1 MENRGIESDKR
12 TRSRP
17 AIARRSCDQ
26 CRSRKIGCD
35 RGSPCSNCVVA
46 KINCTH
52 SAVASNTSTPKQ
64 RVLISAQYEKK
75 IDDIAKGIDGI
86 KLILKNLDSSQIPKP
101 APNALTSSDAEA
113 SAPPL
118 ITEDTIATSV
128 YSFDHSAHMIDLLKS
143 VLEDGTVTSDG
154 SSPETSEVVSSLT
167 DLTRMLEDPSPG
179 GNHRSR
185 DKNVLKG
192 GRIEDPQ
199 MPPVKDVLEILRWVR
214 AREHFFRIARISR
227 VLPVEYFEEVC
238 RKMYF
243 AIDDY
248 TEIDFVLANG
258 YLTYIFAEHL
268 ITTGLNDYREH
279 WLMCRKNLHDAVAR
293 LTLLLPA
300 SMDAVAALTLAA
312 YDAME
317 NAKATVAWSLISS
330 AASLCQTLG
339 YHRPIPRR
347 RARDGSFAST
357 NTQESLFWSVYSLD
371 KGLSLQLNRPP
382 NIRDVDIQFSFDPE
396 SQPRSIRLARIQGK
410 AYEQLYSPQGL
421 SRPVLERGHDA
432 EVLAT
437 QLREMIRDVHVDMEN
452 ANNRDPDENEDP
464 LRVLYL
470 QCHLVCHTSLLTLIL
485 RATPSVGSSPS
496 GASDECVAVA
506 RLALEIHH
514 QCMTSIRNCKSD
526 PQIVN
531 KYISWAI
538 LNMPFVSFSV
548 LFLHAVRTADDV
560 DLAVLDRFARSLQ
573 PEDQASDCSTHPH
586 RIYKLLCKAARLHI
600 ESKTGEWDGSMNQHS
615 LESLLDIDVP
625 DAHGLETIRHGNE
638 SSDAD
643 GSGLGNWYREQ
654 QHFLGLLNE
663 DAFQ

>member
-1 MENRGIESDKR
+1 
-12 TRSRP
+12 
-17 AIARRSCDQ
+17 
-26 CRSRKIGCD
+26 
-35 RGSPCSNCVVA
+35 
-46 KINCTH
+46 
-52 SAVASNTSTPKQ
+52 
-64 RVLISAQYEKK
+64 EKK

-86 KLILKNLDSSQIPKP
+86 KLILQSLDPAQIPKSALNAVTGN
-101 APNALTSSDAEA
+101 APES

-118 ITEDTIATSV
+118 ITRDTIATNVS
-128 YSFDHSAHMIDLLKS
+128 SFDHSAHVIDLLKS
-143 VLEDGTVTSDG
+143 VLEDGTVTSNG

-167 DLTRMLEDPSPG
+167 DLTRTLEDPPSG
-179 GNHRSR
+179 GNHRSGGR
-185 DKNVLKG
+185 TVAKG
-192 GRIEDPQ
+192 GHIDDDQ
-199 MPPVKDVLEILRWVR
+199 MPPIRDVLEILRWVR

-227 VLPVEYFEEVC
+227 VLPTEYFAEIC

-243 AIDDY
+243 AIDAY

-258 YLTYIFAEHL
+258 YLAYIFAEHL

-293 LTLLLPA
+293 LPLLLPA
-300 SMDAVAALTLAA
+300 SMDAVAALTVAA

-339 YHRPIPRR
+339 YNRPSPRR
-347 RARDGSFAST
+347 RARNGSIAST
-357 NTQESLFWSVYSLD
+357 DTQESLFWSVYSLD
-371 KGLSLQLNRPP
+371 KGLSLQLDRAP
-382 NIRDVDIQFSFDPE
+382 NIRDVDISISFNPD

-410 AYEQLYSPQGL
+410 TYEQLYSPQGL

-452 ANNRDPDENEDP
+452 ANNSDPVADEDP

-485 RATPSVGSSPS
+485 RAIPSVGSSPS

-548 LFLHAVRTADDV
+548 LFLHAVRTADDA

-586 RIYKLLCKAARLHI
+586 RIYELLCRAARLHI
-600 ESKTGEWDGSMNQHS
+600 ESKTGGLDSSMNQHP

-625 DAHGLETIRHGNE
+625 DARSLETTRHGNE
-638 SSDAD
+638 IFETD

-663 DAFQ
+663 NAFQ

>member
-17 AIARRSCDQ
+17 AIARRS
-26 CRSRKIGCD
+26 
-35 RGSPCSNCVVA
+35 
-46 KINCTH
+46 
-52 SAVASNTSTPKQ
+52 
-64 RVLISAQYEKK
+64 
-75 IDDIAKGIDGI
+75 
-86 KLILKNLDSSQIPKP
+86 IPKP
-101 APNALTSSDAEA
+101 ASNALTSSDAEA
-113 SAPPL
+113 LAPPL
-118 ITEDTIATSV
+118 ITGDTIATSV
-128 YSFDHSAHMIDLLKS
+128 SSFDHSAHVIDLLKS

-167 DLTRMLEDPSPG
+167 DLTRTLEDPSPG

-185 DKNVLKG
+185 DRNVLKG

-199 MPPVKDVLEILRWVR
+199 MPPVEDVLEILRWVR

-227 VLPVEYFEEVC
+227 VLPIEYFEEVC

-268 ITTGLNDYREH
+268 ITIGLNDYREH

-293 LTLLLPA
+293 LPLLLPA
-300 SMDAVAALTLAA
+300 AMDAVAALTLAA

-339 YHRPIPRR
+339 YHRPSPRR

-357 NTQESLFWSVYSLD
+357 DIQESLFWPVYSLD
-371 KGLSLQLNRPP
+371 KGLSLQLDRPP
-382 NIRDVDIQFSFDPE
+382 NIRDVDISFSFDPD

-421 SRPVLERGHDA
+421 SQPVLERGHDA

-437 QLREMIRDVHVDMEN
+437 QLREIIRDVHVDMEN
-452 ANNRDPDENEDP
+452 ANNRDPEENEDP
-464 LRVLYL
+464 LRVLA
-470 QCHLVCHTSLLTLIL
+470 I
-485 RATPSVGSSPS
+485 PSVGSSPS

-514 QCMTSIRNCKSD
+514 QCMTSIRNCKND

-548 LFLHAVRTADDV
+548 LFLHAVRTADDA

-586 RIYKLLCKAARLHI
+586 RIYELLCRAVRLHI
-600 ESKTGEWDGSMNQHS
+600 ESKTGGSDGSMKQHS

-625 DAHGLETIRHGNE
+625 DARSLETIRHGNE
-638 SSDAD
+638 SFDTD
-643 GSGLGNWYREQ
+643 GFGLGNWYREQ

-663 DAFQ
+663 DAF

>member
-1 MENRGIESDKR
+1 
-12 TRSRP
+12 
-17 AIARRSCDQ
+17 
-26 CRSRKIGCD
+26 
-35 RGSPCSNCVVA
+35 
-46 KINCTH
+46 
-52 SAVASNTSTPKQ
+52 
-64 RVLISAQYEKK
+64 
-75 IDDIAKGIDGI
+75 
-86 KLILKNLDSSQIPKP
+86 
-101 APNALTSSDAEA
+101 
-113 SAPPL
+113 
-118 ITEDTIATSV
+118 
-128 YSFDHSAHMIDLLKS
+128 
-143 VLEDGTVTSDG
+143 
-154 SSPETSEVVSSLT
+154 
-167 DLTRMLEDPSPG
+167 
-179 GNHRSR
+179 
-185 DKNVLKG
+185 
-192 GRIEDPQ
+192 
-199 MPPVKDVLEILRWVR
+199 
-214 AREHFFRIARISR
+214 
-227 VLPVEYFEEVC
+227 
-238 RKMYF
+238 MYF

-300 SMDAVAALTLAA
+300 SMDAVAALTLA
-312 YDAME
+312 
-317 NAKATVAWSLISS
+317 VAWSLISS

-485 RATPSVGSSPS
+485 RAIPSVGSSPS

-531 KYISWAI
+531 KYISC
-538 LNMPFVSFSV
+538 V
-548 LFLHAVRTADDV
+548 LFLHAVRTADDA

-573 PEDQASDCSTHPH
+573 PKDQASDCSTHPH
-586 RIYKLLCKAARLHI
+586 RIYELLCRAARLHI
-600 ESKTGEWDGSMNQHS
+600 ESKTGGLDGSMNQHS

-625 DAHGLETIRHGNE
+625 DARSLETIRHGNL
-638 SSDAD
+638 SFDTD
-643 GSGLGNWYREQ
+643 GFGLGNWYREQ

>member
-1 MENRGIESDKR
+1 MESRGIESDKR

-17 AIARRSCDQ
+17 AIARRS
-26 CRSRKIGCD
+26 IGCD
-35 RGSPCSNCVVA
+35 RGSPCSHCVVA
-46 KINCTH
+46 KVNCTH
-52 SAVASNTSTPKQ
+52 SAVAFNTSTPKQ

-86 KLILKNLDSSQIPKP
+86 KLILQNLDSAQISKS
-101 APNALTSSDAEA
+101 APNAVTENNRETSAQPS
-113 SAPPL
+113 
-118 ITEDTIATSV
+118 ITRDTIATNVS
-128 YSFDHSAHMIDLLKS
+128 SFDHSAHVIDLLKS

-167 DLTRMLEDPSPG
+167 DLTRTLEDPSPG
-179 GNHRSR
+179 GNHSSR
-185 DKNVLKG
+185 GRNVVKE
-192 GRIEDPQ
+192 GRNEDSQ
-199 MPPVKDVLEILRWVR
+199 MPPVKDVLEVLRWVR
-214 AREHFFRIARISR
+214 SREHFFRISRISR
-227 VLPVEYFEEVC
+227 VLPAEYFAEVC

-243 AIDDY
+243 AIDKY

-268 ITTGLNDYREH
+268 ITTGLDDYREH
-279 WLMCRKNLHDAVAR
+279 WLMCRKNLHDAVAK
-293 LTLLLPA
+293 LPLLLPA
-300 SMDAVAALTLAA
+300 SMDAVAALTVAA

-339 YHRPIPRR
+339 YHRPSPRR

-357 NTQESLFWSVYSLD
+357 DMQESLFWSVYSLD
-371 KGLSLQLNRPP
+371 KGLSLQLDRPP
-382 NIRDVDIQFSFDPE
+382 NIRDVDISFSFDPD

-410 AYEQLYSPQGL
+410 AYGQLYSPQGL

-485 RATPSVGSSPS
+485 RAIPSAGSSPS

-548 LFLHAVRTADDV
+548 LFLHAVRTTDDA

-586 RIYKLLCKAARLHI
+586 RIYELLCRAARLQI
-600 ESKTGEWDGSMNQHS
+600 ESKTGGLDGSMNQHS

-625 DAHGLETIRHGNE
+625 DTPSLETIRHGNE
-638 SSDAD
+638 SFETD
-643 GSGLGNWYREQ
+643 GFGLGDWYREQ

-663 DAFQ
+663 NAFQ